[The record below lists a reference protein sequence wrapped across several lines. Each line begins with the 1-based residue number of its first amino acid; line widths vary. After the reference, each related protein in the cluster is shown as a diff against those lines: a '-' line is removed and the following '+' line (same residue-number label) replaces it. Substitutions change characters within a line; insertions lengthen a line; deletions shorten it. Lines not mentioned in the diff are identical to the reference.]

1 MYVKVLNKGK
11 LKLPSFKTEG
21 ASGVDLMA
29 NLDTTIVI
37 QPMERHLIPTGL
49 FLEIPEGYEAQI
61 RGRSGLAIKNGITL
75 ANGVGTIDSDYRGEV
90 KVILINLGTKAFEI
104 NHGDRIA
111 QMVLS
116 KYEKFKFETVESL
129 EETDRGKGGFGHT
142 GV

>member
-1 MYVKVLNKGK
+1 MKVKVVNKGN
-11 LKLPSFKTEG
+11 LQLPSYKTDG
-21 ASGVDLMA
+21 ASGIDLMA
-29 NLDTTIVI
+29 NLKDSIII

-49 FLEIPEGYEAQI
+49 FIEIPNGYEAQI

-75 ANGVGTIDSDYRGEV
+75 ANGVGTIDSDYRGEI
-90 KVILINLGTKAFEI
+90 KVILINLGNKAFKI

-116 KYEKFKFETVESL
+116 TYEKFNFEIVESL
-129 EETDRGKGGFGHT
+129 ENTSRGKGGFGHT